1 MQTWLRTLTIVSLA
15 LAPTARALAHD
26 PGLSSITLRRL
37 SQHVEFSV
45 VVNHADLAAERR
57 ATAPRCN
64 AQGVLVVS
72 LDGRA
77 VPVVG
82 RCRLQD
88 ERHTAFEGTFS
99 LPHEGEIA
107 LQLGLFDELP
117 RGHRSF
123 ARLLD
128 AQDAPIA
135 QHMLTRG
142 GEPLRAHVRVPLG
155 WQFFRLGVEHI
166 LMGYDHLLF
175 LAVLLLGVESVRR
188 MAALVSCFTLAHSI
202 TLALAALDL
211 LEVNSSLVEASIAA
225 SIVWIAARNLMA
237 HVPPVERLAATFGFG
252 LIHGLG
258 FASGLRELGVAGP
271 ALAMVS
277 PLLQFNLG
285 VEVGQIAAGVVAVP
299 CFFWLR
305 GRSHLQLAGARAV
318 SGVAAAIGWIW
329 FVQRVFS
336 L

>member
-1 MQTWLRTLTIVSLA
+1 MQTWLRTLTVVALT
-15 LAPTARALAHD
+15 LAPAARALAHD
-26 PGLSSITLRRL
+26 PGLSSITLRR
-37 SQHVEFSV
+37 STQHVEFSV
-45 VVNHADLAAERR
+45 VVNHADLAPERR
-57 ATAPRCN
+57 ATAPHCN
-64 AQGVLVVS
+64 ARGVLAVS

-77 VPVVG
+77 APIVG
-82 RCRLQD
+82 HCRLQD
-88 ERHTAFEGTFS
+88 ARHTAFEGTFS

-107 LQLGLFDELP
+107 LQFSLFDELP
-117 RGHRSF
+117 RGHHSF

-142 GEPLRAHVRVPLG
+142 GEPLRAHVRVALG
-155 WQFFRLGVEHI
+155 WEFFRLGVEHI
-166 LMGYDHLLF
+166 LKGYDHLLF
-175 LAVLLLGVESVRR
+175 LAVLLLGVDSLRR
-188 MAALVSCFTLAHSI
+188 MAALISCFTLAHSL
-202 TLALAALDL
+202 TLALATFDL
-211 LEVNSSLVEASIAA
+211 LEVSSSLVEASIAA

-237 HVPPVERLAATFGFG
+237 RVPPVERLATTFGFG

-258 FASGLRELGVAGP
+258 FAAGLRELGVAGP
-271 ALAMVS
+271 ALAVVS

-285 VEVGQIAAGVVAVP
+285 VEVGQLCAGLVAVP

-305 GRSHLQLAGARAV
+305 RRPHLQLTGARAV
-318 SGVAAAIGWIW
+318 SGVAAAIGSIW